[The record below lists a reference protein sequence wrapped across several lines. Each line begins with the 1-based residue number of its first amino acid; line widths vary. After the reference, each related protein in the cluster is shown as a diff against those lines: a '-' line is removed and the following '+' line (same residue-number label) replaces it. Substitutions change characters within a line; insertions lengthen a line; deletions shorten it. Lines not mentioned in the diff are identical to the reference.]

1 MDLTA
6 THRRSA
12 SRLALAAALA
22 ASGSL
27 ATTGSL
33 AAQEEARTCVDGGAA
48 FLDAVRAV
56 HDEQR
61 NVAFQAAVALDGQI
75 VISAAE
81 GFADLEHGVA
91 ATPGTRFGIASITKA
106 FTGVAL
112 AMLVSEGAVDLDT
125 PVQRYVP
132 EYPSQPAGVITP
144 RHLATHTAGIPHPR
158 GAERVG
164 GLYDRHFDDPIA
176 AIEVYRDVELAF
188 APGTRYVYSS
198 SHYNL
203 LAAIIQRATGVRF
216 QDYVASRILAPLG
229 LERTLFDDVRWVIPD
244 RARRYSFYHPVTF
257 EEADEVYRVPGSWDF
272 SFNMGGG
279 NMLSTAEDLVRFGS
293 ALARPGLLSAEGL
306 RLLRETQGPAGGE
319 SPWSLGWFVG
329 EDPGGGRRIRMT
341 GANPGLQ
348 AGLVVYPEHE
358 LAVAVLSNTWG
369 IGSRSAEM
377 VNVSRFA
384 AACMGWPA
392 P

>member
-6 THRRSA
+6 TQRRSA
-12 SRLALAAALA
+12 PRLALAAALA

-33 AAQEEARTCVDGGAA
+33 TAQVGARACVDGGAA

-56 HDEQR
+56 HEEQR

-75 VISAAE
+75 VVSAAE

-112 AMLVSEGAVDLDT
+112 AMLVSEGAVDLDA

-144 RHLATHTAGIPHPR
+144 RLLAIHTAGIPHPR

-203 LAAIIQRATGVRF
+203 LAAIIQRVSGVQF
-216 QDYVASRILAPLG
+216 QEFVTSRILEPLG
-229 LERTLFDDVRWVIPD
+229 LERTVFDDVRWVIPD
-244 RARRYSFYHPVTF
+244 RARRYSFSHPVTY
-257 EEADEVYRVPGSWDF
+257 EVADELHRVPGSWDY

-279 NMLSTAEDLVRFGS
+279 NMLSTAEELVRFGS
-293 ALARPGLLSAEGL
+293 ALIGPGLLSAETL
-306 RLLRETQGPAGGE
+306 RLLHETQATGGTE

-329 EDPGGGRRIRMT
+329 EDPTGGRRIRMT

-348 AGLVVYPEHE
+348 AGLVVYPEHG
-358 LAVAVLSNTWG
+358 LAVAVLSNAWG
-369 IGSRSAEM
+369 IGARSAEM